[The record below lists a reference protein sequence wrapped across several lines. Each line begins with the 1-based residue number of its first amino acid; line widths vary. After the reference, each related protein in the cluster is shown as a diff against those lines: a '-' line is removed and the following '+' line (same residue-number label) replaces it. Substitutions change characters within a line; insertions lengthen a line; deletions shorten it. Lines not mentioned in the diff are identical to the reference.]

1 MGDGRVAPGALGVM
15 RRAWGG
21 GEVSDRGVRHGVLV
35 AFGGATTLPYTI
47 PLYPGLSKPTLG
59 VGCLGVGCPWALGE
73 GRVAPGALGACGG
86 RRGAAR
92 CPIGVGLAAF

>member
-59 VGCLGVGCPWALGE
+59 VGCLGVGCPWALG
-73 GRVAPGALGACGG
+73 GTDHFL
-86 RRGAAR
+86 
-92 CPIGVGLAAF
+92 GVGCLLWGP